1 MRSSSKHD
9 EMKKYAFPRIYIGLS
24 FPFIWMWLPPL
35 SNCPNTSDLLYFPLS
50 IQFPPGYIFV
60 CPTTFHSVFF
70 VANMSGLHRLP
81 KREMIF
87 SDVIDHLSFTAKEV
101 ASDKCVHKV
110 IQLLSQL
117 LSTKWG
123 MDKYSK
129 CWNIFLIL
137 WVPGNCLFSS
147 KMFPHWTR
155 CHHTF
160 PWTDERRAN
169 GVVNPLNSLFPTPT
183 LTLRIFITC
192 LSEIQLKSVDFSA
205 INGKSGYPKSSF
217 PPNFDKLETLEQVL
231 ICWDVH

>member
-1 MRSSSKHD
+1 
-9 EMKKYAFPRIYIGLS
+9 
-24 FPFIWMWLPPL
+24 MWLPPL

-70 VANMSGLHRLP
+70 VANMSGLHRLLIRQE
-81 KREMIF
+81 KWCNCCILNNLF
-87 SDVIDHLSFTAKEV
+87 DHLSFTAKIV
-101 ASDKCVHKV
+101 AADKCVHKV

-123 MDKYSK
+123 MDKYLK
-129 CWNIFLIL
+129 CWHIFLIL
-137 WVPGNCLFSS
+137 SS
-147 KMFPHWTR
+147 FLSKVFAHWTR

-205 INGKSGYPKSSF
+205 INGNSGYPKSSF

-231 ICWDVH
+231 IGWDVH